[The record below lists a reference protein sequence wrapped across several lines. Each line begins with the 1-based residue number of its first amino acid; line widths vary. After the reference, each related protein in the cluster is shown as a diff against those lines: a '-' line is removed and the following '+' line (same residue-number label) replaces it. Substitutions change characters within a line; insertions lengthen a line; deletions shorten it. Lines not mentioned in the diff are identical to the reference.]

1 MDPAG
6 LLICV
11 GSVLESLDHVSETYN
26 PDPGTFSLIRSQLK
40 ILEAGI
46 QRIQEFLHFTD
57 PTSRAQI
64 TSSLTESISTVTSCA
79 GRLQEDLASITRARP
94 TEFDSAVPNGT
105 ASDDPA
111 ERPKFT
117 YNESRMRKN
126 LTDVRECVSLIHFTF
141 SVCQL

>member
-11 GSVLESLDHVSETYN
+11 GNVLDSLDHVADTYN
-26 PDPGTFSLIRSQLK
+26 PDPGTFSLLRSQLK
-40 ILEAGI
+40 ILEAGV

-57 PTSRAQI
+57 PTTKAQI

-79 GRLQEDLASITRARP
+79 GRLQEDLASITRANP
-94 TEFDSAVPNGT
+94 TALDSATPSGSSP
-105 ASDDPA
+105 ASPA

-126 LTDVRECVSLIHFTF
+126 LTDVRECVSLIHFTV